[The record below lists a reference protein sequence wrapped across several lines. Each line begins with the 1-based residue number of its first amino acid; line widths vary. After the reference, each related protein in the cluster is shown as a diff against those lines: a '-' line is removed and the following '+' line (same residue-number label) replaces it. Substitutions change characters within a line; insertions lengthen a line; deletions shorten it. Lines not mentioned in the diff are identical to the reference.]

1 MSATTATIPFS
12 ERKKPKMSLDD
23 IEMLKPLILFN
34 IAAGKRIES
43 AAKAGE
49 ICDLAAP
56 GFERRCNRV
65 MELATRGQMSPRE
78 AALELI
84 VAEQTAMATRP
95 LQERDDALLPCVVP
109 RMGRDGR
116 FHAVEFE
123 GFEPVIWPPQPNP
136 AWHMKEQG
144 DEYDEAQTGGPDG
157 PPEDDMPDDRHAA

>member
-1 MSATTATIPFS
+1 
-12 ERKKPKMSLDD
+12 MSLDD

-34 IAAGKRIES
+34 IAAGNRIES
-43 AAKAGE
+43 AVKAGE

-56 GFERRCNRV
+56 GFKRRCTRV

-95 LQERDDALLPCVVP
+95 LQERDNALLPCVVP
-109 RMGRDGR
+109 RMGLDVR
-116 FHAVEFE
+116 FHAGESE
-123 GFEPVIWPPQPNP
+123 GLGPVNSPPRPNP
-136 AWHMKEQG
+136 AFHMKEQG
-144 DEYDEAQTGGPDG
+144 DEYDQAMGEELARGPDG